1 MLLRCCKAVLWE
13 VSQRLDS
20 LDRAL
25 NILSNRCKQF
35 CNVLLLHCC
44 KAGIWHQLKLLI
56 LQLLSR
62 QPMLLSITKLCS
74 EACTE
79 VWPVI
84 CANVS
89 EGNYFG
95 YWNGMARGKLNQE
108 HIILQDCMAFAPLF
122 EEDEE
127 CTIMRSD

>member
-1 MLLRCCKAVLWE
+1 MQVLIEIASDLPDHVYHLMLLRCCKAVLWKG
-13 VSQRLDS
+13 SQRLDS
-20 LDRAL
+20 LDRTL

-44 KAGIWHQLKLLI
+44 KAGIWHKLKLLM

-62 QPMLLSITKLCS
+62 QAMLLSITKLCS

-84 CANVS
+84 CADVS
-89 EGNYFG
+89 EGTLFWTVQWDG
-95 YWNGMARGKLNQE
+95 RGQVVL
-108 HIILQDCMAFAPLF
+108 
-122 EEDEE
+122 
-127 CTIMRSD
+127 